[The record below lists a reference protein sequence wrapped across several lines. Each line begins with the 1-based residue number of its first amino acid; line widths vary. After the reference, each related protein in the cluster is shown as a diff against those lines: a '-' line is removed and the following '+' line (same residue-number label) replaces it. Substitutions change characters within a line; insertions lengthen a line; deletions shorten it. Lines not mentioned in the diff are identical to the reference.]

1 MTNPIK
7 KLKSVSINKIAS
19 VAVFILLILLI
30 SNYAYAS
37 SETNRV
43 YKLVNNLRLEKG
55 KELLVVNEKLE
66 KAAYLRVQ
74 DMFSKQYFDHFVI
87 NGLSPWDAIKVS
99 GYDYNF
105 AGENLA
111 IGFTNEDNACNAW
124 VKSPTHYQNML
135 DSDYQEIGIAVLN
148 GTMKGESKTLI
159 VQLFASDG
167 SKTKGAKSNNN
178 QLNKVVGWIKS
189 LFK

>member
-111 IGFTNEDNACNAW
+111 IGFTNEDNAFNAW

>member
-19 VAVFILLILLI
+19 VAAFILLILLI

-111 IGFTNEDNACNAW
+111 IGFTNEDNAFNAW

-135 DSDYQEIGIAVLN
+135 DSDYQEIGIAVVN

>member
-111 IGFTNEDNACNAW
+111 IGFTNEDNAFNAW

-135 DSDYQEIGIAVLN
+135 DSDYQEIGIAVVN